1 MTCGILE
8 EKACLASLRAE
19 YEAAFEEWA
28 LQVRSLQA
36 ITGSAPSTVVK
47 ETEARVAAAE
57 RAYRESRDRLMQ
69 SILSARGATNE
80 RGDNRSLS
88 AAV

>member
-8 EKACLASLRAE
+8 DKPCLESLRAE

-36 ITGSAPSTVVK
+36 IISSAPGAVVT
-47 ETEARVAAAE
+47 ETEARVVAAE
-57 RAYRESRDRLMQ
+57 CAYRQSRDRLMQ
-69 SILSARGATNE
+69 GILSARGEANQRE
-80 RGDNRSLS
+80 DNRSLS

>member
-8 EKACLASLRAE
+8 EKPCLASLRAE

-36 ITGSAPSTVVK
+36 IISSAPGAVVT

-69 SILSARGATNE
+69 SILSARGETNE

>member
-36 ITGSAPSTVVK
+36 IIGSAPSTVVK

>member
-36 ITGSAPSTVVK
+36 IIGSAPSTVVK

-69 SILSARGATNE
+69 SILSARGETNE